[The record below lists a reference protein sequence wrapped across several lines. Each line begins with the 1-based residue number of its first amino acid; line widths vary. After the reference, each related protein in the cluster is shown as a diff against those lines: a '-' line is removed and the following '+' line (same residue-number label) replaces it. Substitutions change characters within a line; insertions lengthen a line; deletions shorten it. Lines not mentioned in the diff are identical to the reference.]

1 MSEVGIEERIFRAA
15 LEILR
20 KRGPLAVS
28 VESVAAASG
37 VAKTTIYRRFQNR
50 EEMLTSAVASVTSD
64 AVIPEA
70 LPTED
75 MIRWVLSHARD
86 AIENVVGRGTL
97 AAVVVDADPEF
108 TTLLRGMIR
117 TTTAPLRDE
126 IRARAQRGEIR
137 RDLDVELIIS
147 LLLGGVVAEMIRGR
161 PTDDAWV
168 ESVLTLVW
176 PAFDAR

>member
-1 MSEVGIEERIFRAA
+1 MGDAGIEDRIYGAA

-50 EEMLTSAVASVTSD
+50 EEMLTAAVASVT
-64 AVIPEA
+64 AAPVIPDD
-70 LPTED
+70 LPTQD

-86 AIENVVGRGTL
+86 TIENVVGRGTL
-97 AAVVVDADPEF
+97 AAVVVDSDPAF

-117 TTTAPLRDE
+117 TNTAPLRE
-126 IRARAQRGEIR
+126 EMRKRAKRGEVR

>member
-1 MSEVGIEERIFRAA
+1 MGEVGIEDRISRAA

-37 VAKTTIYRRFQNR
+37 VAKTTIYRRFENR
-50 EEMLTSAVASVTSD
+50 DEMLAAAVAAVSAPD
-64 AVIPEA
+64 AIPEE
-70 LPTED
+70 LSTQD
-75 MIRWVLSHARD
+75 LIRWVLSHARD
-86 AIENVVGRGTL
+86 TIENVVGRGTL
-97 AAVVVDADPEF
+97 GAVVVDADPTF
-108 TTLLRGMIR
+108 TELLRGMIR

-126 IRARAQRGEIR
+126 IRKRAKRGEIR

-161 PTDDAWV
+161 PTDDEWV
-168 ESVLTLVW
+168 EKVLLLVW